1 MLIRAENVSIAMT
14 RKKLVVKKD
23 QFSLLMAL
31 MLMARLQ
38 RVDILA
44 TSLSMKGKYFC
55 NLSLFLYFLFILLYI
70 KKFRDELSM
79 RNKLTLLL
87 LCHHEIPMICCI
99 SEPSHLFSIK

>member
-1 MLIRAENVSIAMT
+1 MLILAENVSIAMT

-23 QFSLLMAL
+23 WFSLLMAL

-55 NLSLFLYFLFILLYI
+55 NFCLCSYIFCLFCYT
-70 KKFRDELSM
+70 S
-79 RNKLTLLL
+79 RNL
-87 LCHHEIPMICCI
+87 EMNYP
-99 SEPSHLFSIK
+99 